1 MVLRYLVSQESN
13 HDIEYREGNNRMPQY
28 FRVLGRVAGQAF
40 KSQAVDRAIT
50 VAVDYVLSEMRLA
63 DVRARRVL
71 LRRKRANHLSIL
83 GRTVYRLVDN
93 NIEPM
98 NDEHTLTI
106 IRVLEEIDEE
116 IRIVDE
122 EIKRRREYEAD
133 LRRKSAASSHQR
145 KGGPDDSVI

>member
-1 MVLRYLVSQESN
+1 MA
-13 HDIEYREGNNRMPQY
+13 QY

-40 KSQAVDRAIT
+40 KSQAIDRAVN
-50 VAVDYVLSEMRLA
+50 VAVDYVLSEVRLA

-93 NIEPM
+93 DIEPM

-106 IRVLEEIDEE
+106 IRVLKEIDEE
-116 IRIVDE
+116 IRIVEE
-122 EIKRRREYEAD
+122 EIERRRAYEAE
-133 LRRKSAASSHQR
+133 LRRKSAESSR
-145 KGGPDDSVI
+145 KRGGSDSSVI